1 MKKAFK
7 IITPCYF
14 APISHW
20 KEIVSGNIIWEL
32 NLNYNKQSLRNR
44 TYIYGANKILNLSI
58 PIKHHNNY
66 FALKDALIENN
77 FQWQKEH
84 WKSIQS
90 AYKSSPFFEFYEDG
104 LKNLY
109 FNNYNKLSDFNIDC
123 IKLVYEWLD
132 ISTKLS
138 FTKTFKEKYN
148 NEIDLRDMAEK
159 NFDDKFIVKEYIQ
172 VFSANHG
179 FKNNLSILDLI
190 FNQGSNSI
198 SFLK

>member
-1 MKKAFK
+1 M
-7 IITPCYF
+7 TPCYF

-20 KEIVSGNIIWEL
+20 KEIISGNILWEL
-32 NLNYNKQSLRNR
+32 NKNFNKQTLRNR
-44 TYIYGANKILNLSI
+44 TYIYGPNKILKLSI
-58 PIKHHNNY
+58 PIKHSKESFTLENT
-66 FALKDALIENN
+66 LIEND
-77 FQWQKEH
+77 FQWQKDH

-109 FNNYNKLSDFNIDC
+109 FNNYNKLSVFNIEC

-132 ISTKLS
+132 ISAKSS

-148 NEIDLRDMAEK
+148 TEIDLRDMAEK

-172 VFSANHG
+172 VFSPNHG
-179 FKNNLSILDLI
+179 FKNNLSILDLV
-190 FNQGSNSI
+190 FNQGPNSI
-198 SFLK
+198 SYLK

>member
-1 MKKAFK
+1 M
-7 IITPCYF
+7 TPCYF

-20 KEIVSGNIIWEL
+20 KEIISGNILWEL
-32 NLNYNKQSLRNR
+32 NQNFNKQTLRNR
-44 TYIYGANKILNLSI
+44 TYIYGPNKILKLSI
-58 PIKHHNNY
+58 PIKHSKESFTLENT
-66 FALKDALIENN
+66 LIEND
-77 FQWQKEH
+77 FQWQKDH

-109 FNNYNKLSDFNIDC
+109 FNNYNKLSVFNIEC

-132 ISTKLS
+132 ISTKSS

-148 NEIDLRDMAEK
+148 TEIDLRDMAEK

-172 VFSANHG
+172 VFSPNHG
-179 FKNNLSILDLI
+179 FKNNLSILDLV
-190 FNQGSNSI
+190 FNQGPNSI
-198 SFLK
+198 SYLK

>member
-1 MKKAFK
+1 M
-7 IITPCYF
+7 TPCYF

-20 KEIVSGNIIWEL
+20 KEIINGNILWEL
-32 NLNYNKQSLRNR
+32 NKNFNKQTLRNR
-44 TYIYGANKILNLSI
+44 TYIYGPNKILKLSI
-58 PIKHHNNY
+58 PIKHSKESFILENT
-66 FALKDALIENN
+66 LIEND
-77 FQWQKEH
+77 FQWQKDH

-109 FNNYNKLSDFNIDC
+109 FNNYNKLSVFNIEC

-132 ISTKLS
+132 ISAKSS

-148 NEIDLRDMAEK
+148 TEIDLRDMAEK

-172 VFSANHG
+172 VFSPNHG
-179 FKNNLSILDLI
+179 FKNNLSILDLV
-190 FNQGSNSI
+190 FNQGPNSI
-198 SFLK
+198 SYLK

>member
-1 MKKAFK
+1 M
-7 IITPCYF
+7 TPCYF

-20 KEIVSGNIIWEL
+20 KEIINGNILWEL
-32 NLNYNKQSLRNR
+32 NKNFNKQTLRNR
-44 TYIYGANKILNLSI
+44 TYIYGPNKILKLSI
-58 PIKHHNNY
+58 PIKHSKESFTLENT
-66 FALKDALIENN
+66 LIEND
-77 FQWQKEH
+77 FQWQKDH

-109 FNNYNKLSDFNIDC
+109 FNNYNKLSVFNIEC

-132 ISTKLS
+132 ISTKSS

-148 NEIDLRDMAEK
+148 TEIDLRDMAEK

-172 VFSANHG
+172 VFSPNHG
-179 FKNNLSILDLI
+179 FKNNLSILDLV
-190 FNQGSNSI
+190 FNQGPNSI
-198 SFLK
+198 SYLK

>member
-1 MKKAFK
+1 M
-7 IITPCYF
+7 TPCYF

-20 KEIVSGNIIWEL
+20 KEIINGNILWEL
-32 NLNYNKQSLRNR
+32 NKNFNKQTLRNR
-44 TYIYGANKILNLSI
+44 TYIYGPNKILKLSI
-58 PIKHHNNY
+58 PIKHSKESFTLENT
-66 FALKDALIENN
+66 LIEND
-77 FQWQKEH
+77 FQWQKDH

-109 FNNYNKLSDFNIDC
+109 FNNYNKLSVFNIEC

-132 ISTKLS
+132 ISAKSS

-148 NEIDLRDMAEK
+148 TEIDLRDMAEK

-172 VFSANHG
+172 VFSPNHG
-179 FKNNLSILDLI
+179 FKNNLSILDLV
-190 FNQGSNSI
+190 FNQGPNSI
-198 SFLK
+198 SYLK

>member
-1 MKKAFK
+1 MA
-7 IITPCYF
+7 PCYF

-20 KEIVSGNIIWEL
+20 KEIISGNIIWEL
-32 NLNYNKQSLRNR
+32 NQNFNKQTLRNR
-44 TYIYGANKILNLSI
+44 TYIYGPNKILKLSI
-58 PIKHHNNY
+58 PIKHSKESFTLENT
-66 FALKDALIENN
+66 LIEND
-77 FQWQKEH
+77 FQWQKDH

-109 FNNYNKLSDFNIDC
+109 FNNYNKLSVFNIEC

-132 ISTKLS
+132 ISTKSS

-148 NEIDLRDMAEK
+148 TEIDLRDMAEK

-172 VFSANHG
+172 VFSPNHG
-179 FKNNLSILDLI
+179 FKNNLSILDLV
-190 FNQGSNSI
+190 FNQGPNSI
-198 SFLK
+198 SYLK

>member
-1 MKKAFK
+1 M
-7 IITPCYF
+7 TPCYF

-20 KEIVSGNIIWEL
+20 KEIISGNILWEL
-32 NLNYNKQSLRNR
+32 NQNFNKQTLRNR
-44 TYIYGANKILNLSI
+44 TYIYGPNKILKLSI
-58 PIKHHNNY
+58 PIKHSKESFTLENT
-66 FALKDALIENN
+66 LIEND
-77 FQWQKEH
+77 FQWQKDH

-109 FNNYNKLSDFNIDC
+109 FNNYNKLSVFNIEC

-132 ISTKLS
+132 ISAKSS

-148 NEIDLRDMAEK
+148 TEIDLRDMAEK

-172 VFSANHG
+172 VFSPNHG
-179 FKNNLSILDLI
+179 FKNNLSILDLV
-190 FNQGSNSI
+190 FNQGPNSI
-198 SFLK
+198 SYLK

>member
-1 MKKAFK
+1 M
-7 IITPCYF
+7 TPCYF

-20 KEIVSGNIIWEL
+20 KEIINGNIIWEL
-32 NLNYNKQSLRNR
+32 NLNFNKQTLRNR

-58 PIKHHNNY
+58 PIKHYNNY
-66 FALKDALIENN
+66 FTLKDALIENN
-77 FQWQKEH
+77 FKWQKEH

-104 LKNLY
+104 LQNLY
-109 FNNYNKLSDFNIDC
+109 FSNYNKLSDFNIDC
-123 IKLVYEWLD
+123 INLVYEWLD

-148 NEIDLRDMAEK
+148 NEIDLRGMAEK
-159 NFDDKFIVKEYIQ
+159 NFNDKFIVKEYIQ

-179 FKNNLSILDLI
+179 FKNNLSILDLV
-190 FNQGSNSI
+190 FNQGPNSI

>member
-1 MKKAFK
+1 M
-7 IITPCYF
+7 TPCYF

-20 KEIVSGNIIWEL
+20 KEIISGNIIWEL
-32 NLNYNKQSLRNR
+32 NQNFNKQTLRNR
-44 TYIYGANKILNLSI
+44 TYIYGPNKILKLSI
-58 PIKHHNNY
+58 PIKHSKESFTLENT
-66 FALKDALIENN
+66 LIEND
-77 FQWQKEH
+77 FQWQKDH

-109 FNNYNKLSDFNIDC
+109 FNNYNKLSVFNIEC

-132 ISTKLS
+132 ISTKSS

-148 NEIDLRDMAEK
+148 TEIDLRDMAEK

-172 VFSANHG
+172 VFSPNHG
-179 FKNNLSILDLI
+179 FKNNLSILDLV
-190 FNQGSNSI
+190 FNQGPNSI
-198 SFLK
+198 SYLK